1 MKKLL
6 TIFIIT
12 LYVTF
17 AYAENFSDMST
28 QELISIMGY
37 VDKQNKKK
45 FENELKSRISTM
57 TPKEK
62 KMYKKNLKNMKKK

>member
-1 MKKLL
+1 MKKLII
-6 TIFIIT
+6 IFIFA
-12 LYVTF
+12 LFATF
-17 AYAENFSDMST
+17 AYAENYSEMST

-37 VDKQNKKK
+37 VDKKNQTK

-62 KMYKKNLKNMKKK
+62 TMYQNNLKKMKK